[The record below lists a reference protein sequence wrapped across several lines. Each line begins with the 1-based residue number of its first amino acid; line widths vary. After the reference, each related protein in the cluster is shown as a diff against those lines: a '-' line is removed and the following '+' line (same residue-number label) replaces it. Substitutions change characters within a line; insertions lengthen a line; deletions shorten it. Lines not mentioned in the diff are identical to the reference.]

1 MLSMQLMNDLRRID
15 LNLLVIL
22 DVLLSEQHVT
32 RAAERLHLSQPA
44 VSHALA
50 RSRDLLGDPLLVRQG
65 GALVP
70 TARALELAAPLAEA
84 LAQVQAL
91 LAPNRFDPAS
101 TKRRFRVAMSDYSA
115 AIFLPKLIRVLRREA
130 PGIDLQIIQASREGM
145 VDGVLNGDLD
155 LAAGVFPDMPCELRT
170 TPLFEEHYTCLVD
183 RNSLPE
189 NATLDLPTYLAR
201 PHVLLEMRGSG
212 TPEIERALTAIRE
225 RRHVA
230 VSLPHWGVA
239 PQLIEG
245 TDLILTVSSRGLL
258 NIDQQHLLA
267 VPPPFHIPAFAF
279 ELAMARAARRG
290 FGVAVVDWAGAGRID
305 VTRSWH
311 LHSLVEQAESL
322 HVQPLQSRRHDPIP
336 AARGPCFRLYLWH
349 HAWPWCAGCVR
360 HRRRPRPSRRG
371 GFSLRAFAGGCG
383 VVQHGAD
390 RDCRRAGSGQQCV

>member
-22 DVLLSEQHVT
+22 DALLSEQHVT

-50 RSRDLLGDPLLVRQG
+50 RLRDLLGDPLLVRQG
-65 GALVP
+65 GRLVP

-101 TKRRFRVAMSDYSA
+101 AKRRFRLAMSDYSA
-115 AIFLPKLIRVLRREA
+115 TIFLPDLVRILRSEA
-130 PGIDLQIIQASREGM
+130 PGIDLQVIQASREGM

-155 LAAGVFPDMPCELRT
+155 LAAGVFPDMPAELRT

-183 RNSLPE
+183 RNSLP
-189 NATLDLPTYLAR
+189 ASGTLDLPTYVSR

-239 PQLIEG
+239 PQLIQG
-245 TDLILTVSSRGLL
+245 TDLILTVSSRGVL
-258 NIDQQHLLA
+258 NIDHRHLLA
-267 VPPPFHIPAFAF
+267 VPPPFHIPSFAF
-279 ELAMARAARRG
+279 ELA
-290 FGVAVVDWAGAGRID
+290 
-305 VTRSWH
+305 WH
-311 LHSLVEQAESL
+311 A
-322 HVQPLQSRRHDPIP
+322 
-336 AARGPCFRLYLWH
+336 
-349 HAWPWCAGCVR
+349 
-360 HRRRPRPSRRG
+360 
-371 GFSLRAFAGGCG
+371 
-383 VVQHGAD
+383 
-390 RDCRRAGSGQQCV
+390 RRAGDAGLQWLIGRVRGVQH